1 MSTTVFVEV
10 RFRVLI
16 ALSFTAPIL
25 IYAVLIEKRTIS
37 RAAVLTFGT
46 ALVAISGVD
55 VFLLQSLAT
64 MSRQSPSLVDDAV
77 FASEVSVA
85 LYIVPIFFGGIGV
98 NVVPHVLVAH
108 LLRAERRYQ
117 VEHPSVR
124 EARPARTLSDLLESS
139 P

>member
-1 MSTTVFVEV
+1 MSTTVFVEA
-10 RFRVLI
+10 RFWLLI
-16 ALSFTAPIL
+16 ALSLAAPIL
-25 IYAVLIEKRTIS
+25 IYAVLSEKRTIS

-64 MSRQSPSLVDDAV
+64 MARHSSSLVDDAV

-98 NVVPHVLVAH
+98 NVVSHVLVVH
-108 LLRAERRYQ
+108 LLRAERRYEA
-117 VEHPSVR
+117 EHPVVR
-124 EARPARTLSDLLESS
+124 DARVARIPSDLLNS
-139 P
+139 